1 MSEVSMGNLYD
12 LNKSAMQNE
21 KALSSSALRNKLNEV
36 KNHLFT
42 KGYFMLLCNERR
54 DYTVFNIKANEN
66 ISIAKVDLKECL
78 MNRGEILS
86 IDKAEDGIAYE
97 IWMRIEGEI
106 FVYYLFPYD
115 MGVIEC

>member
-21 KALSSSALRNKLNEV
+21 KALSSSALRNKLDEI
-36 KNHLFT
+36 KNYFFK
-42 KGYFMLLCNERR
+42 KGYFMLLCHERR
-54 DYTVFNIKANEN
+54 DYTVFNITELNK
-66 ISIAKVDLKECL
+66 IGIAKKDLKECL
-78 MNRGEILS
+78 INRGEILS
-86 IDKAEDGIAYE
+86 IDRTEDGVAYE
-97 IWMRIEGEI
+97 IWMRIDEEI

>member
-21 KALSSSALRNKLNEV
+21 KALSSFALRNKLDEI
-36 KNHLFT
+36 KNLFFK
-42 KGYFMLLCNERR
+42 KGYFMLLCHERR
-54 DYTVFNIKANEN
+54 DYTVFNIKADEN

-78 MNRGEILS
+78 KNRGEILA
-86 IDKAEDGIAYE
+86 IDKTEDDVAYE
-97 IWMRIEGEI
+97 IWLRIDGEN
-106 FVYYLFPYD
+106 FVYYMFPYD

>member
-21 KALSSSALRNKLNEV
+21 KVLSIFALRNKLDEV
-36 KNHLFT
+36 KSRFFK
-42 KGYFMLLCNERR
+42 KGYFMLLCHERR
-54 DYTVFNIKANEN
+54 DYTVFNIKEDKNVN
-66 ISIAKVDLKECL
+66 IAREDLKECL
-78 MNRGEILS
+78 MNRGDIVS
-86 IDKAEDGIAYE
+86 IDKTEDGVAYE
-97 IWMRIEGEI
+97 IWMRIDGDN